1 MQYSQDYQC
10 AIINKHGGI
19 QTQGE
24 CTIDTSSIPYFS
36 NGGINNIVKCHRK
49 FSNYS
54 VSRQLDYFA
63 SFMFCILSHI
73 SSYYL
78 YLFVVNG

>member
-24 CTIDTSSIPYFS
+24 RTIDTS
-36 NGGINNIVKCHRK
+36 
-49 FSNYS
+49 
-54 VSRQLDYFA
+54 
-63 SFMFCILSHI
+63 LSHT
-73 SSYYL
+73 
-78 YLFVVNG
+78 